1 MDAQLK
7 CKYRCPLTEANHA
20 FFSKLSEA
28 TFSLFIRF
36 LTVGMCLAEKLVSI
50 ANHLFFPCLRYEILM
65 G

>member
-1 MDAQLK
+1 MS
-7 CKYRCPLTEANHA
+7 EFHNA
-20 FFSKLSEA
+20 FFSKLSET

-36 LTVGMCLAEKLVSI
+36 LTVRMCLAEKLVCI